1 MSKRVSLNERRTAD
15 LKGVDAIITATES
28 KESSQQ
34 DQSQPL
40 AKVTLYIRS
49 DQVTAIEEIQLAERK
64 RSGKKPD
71 KSDLIQKAIDL
82 LVAKY
87 SEPHAG

>member
-71 KSDLIQKAIDL
+71 KSDLIQEAIDM

-87 SEPHAG
+87 SKLHAG

>member
-28 KESSQQ
+28 KESFQQ

-71 KSDLIQKAIDL
+71 KSDLIQEAIDL

-87 SEPHAG
+87 SEPQAG

>member
-1 MSKRVSLNERRTAD
+1 MSKRVSLNERRAAD

-28 KESSQQ
+28 KESSRQ
-34 DQSQPL
+34 DQPQPL
-40 AKVTLYIRS
+40 TKVTLYIRS

-71 KSDLIQKAIDL
+71 KSDLIQEAIDL

-87 SEPHAG
+87 SEPDAG

>member
-1 MSKRVSLNERRTAD
+1 LT
-15 LKGVDAIITATES
+15 
-28 KESSQQ
+28 
-34 DQSQPL
+34 
-40 AKVTLYIRS
+40 KVTLYIRS

-71 KSDLIQKAIDL
+71 KSDLIQEAIDL

-87 SEPHAG
+87 SEPDAG